1 MEPISTSARV
11 DFGPSRLARVAQ
23 IVAAE
28 RVAETAAMQEPRPPE
43 AVSVLRDLHV
53 ARLALLGAHAGGGD
67 GVSVA
72 LAAYNR
78 ATRLLNTVAE
88 SGPVL
93 PPLRG

>member
-1 MEPISTSARV
+1 MDPIPPSAKI
-11 DFGPSRLARVAQ
+11 DFGPSRFARVAQ

-43 AVSVLRDLHV
+43 AVSVLRDLHI
-53 ARLALLGAHAGGGD
+53 ARLALLGADAGAGD
-67 GVSVA
+67 GISAAV
-72 LAAYNR
+72 AAYNR